1 MTYLTVVIPAYNE
14 VLALRAG
21 KLKHVAEWLAA
32 QEVETELIVVDDG
45 SLDET
50 ACLAEGT
57 ADRVIR
63 IEHSG
68 KASAILNGIAAARGE
83 IVLFTDM
90 DQATPITESS
100 KLLAAIKQSADI
112 AIGSRGLERQ
122 GAPLARNLLSWG
134 QVTLRNLLLGMKIT
148 DTQCGFKA
156 MTRTAAIEILDHL
169 QLYHPARIRTIY
181 GASVNSGFDVEFLF
195 VAERLGYRTA
205 EVPVEWNYQETRR
218 VKIIKDALRGA
229 RDLLRIMLAA
239 WQGKYPKR
247 RTKNERI

>member
-14 VLALRAG
+14 VSALRAG
-21 KLKHVAEWLAA
+21 KLKRVADWLAA
-32 QEVETELIVVDDG
+32 QDVKTELIVVDDG

-50 ACLAEGT
+50 ACLAECT
-57 ADRVIR
+57 ADRVLR

-68 KASAILNGIAAARGE
+68 KASAILNGIAAAQGE

-90 DQATPITESS
+90 DQATPITESP

-156 MTRTAAIEILDHL
+156 MTRSAAIEILDNL

-195 VAERLGYRTA
+195 VAERLGYSTK

-229 RDLLRIMLAA
+229 RDLLRIMLAD
-239 WQGKYPKR
+239 WQGKYPKKR
-247 RTKNERI
+247 MKDEG